1 MKYETSKGIVEL
13 QARLK
18 QDFTK
23 DQVDYLCEHMLKP
36 KKVNGRIMVELDGW
50 CLPVNENIN
59 RLEKE
64 LRKPYYLPFKVNLGI
79 KTDLRSVFQSCT
91 TRQFIKHCI
100 EVFDT
105 SHLQIVKQ
113 SDSLIAIYGYD
124 KYFPEGRCL
133 VVLKKTEL
141 DFGEYSISLHHDA
154 EYRLGHSFRDRETRE
169 VKTILRIVYND
180 FLLKAKQNMA
190 LGYFHAFKS

>member
-23 DQVDYLCEHMLKP
+23 DQVDYLCEHVLKP

-50 CLPVNENIN
+50 CIPVNENLN

-64 LRKPYYLPFKVNLGI
+64 LRKPYYLPFRVDLGI
-79 KTDLRSVFQSCT
+79 KTDLRSVFQSGT

-105 SHLQIVKQ
+105 SHLKIVRQ
-113 SDSLIAIYGYD
+113 SESLIAIHGYD

-133 VVLKKTEL
+133 VVLRKKEL
-141 DFGEYSISLHHDA
+141 SFGEYDISLHYDSSHM
-154 EYRLGHSFRDRETRE
+154 LGHSFRDRETRE
-169 VKTILRIVYND
+169 VRRILRLVYND
-180 FLLKAKQNMA
+180 FLLNARQDMA
-190 LGYFHAFKS
+190 LGYYHAFKN

>member
-13 QARLK
+13 QNRLK

-23 DQVDYLCEHMLKP
+23 DQVNYLCESVLKP

-50 CLPVNENIN
+50 CLPINENLN

-64 LRKPYYLPFKVNLGI
+64 LRKPYYLPFGVNLGI
-79 KTDLRSVFQSCT
+79 KTSLQSIFQSNT
-91 TRQFIKHCI
+91 TCDFIRLCI

-105 SHLQIVKQ
+105 SHLKIVRQ
-113 SDSLIAIYGYD
+113 SDSLIAIHGYD

-133 VVLKKTEL
+133 VVLKKKEQ
-141 DFGEYSISLHHDA
+141 DFGKYDVSLHYDSSNM
-154 EYRLGHSFRDRETRE
+154 LGHTLRDRETRE
-169 VKTILRIVYND
+169 VRRILRVVYND
-180 FLLKAKQNMA
+180 FLLNARQDVA
-190 LGYFHAFKS
+190 LGYLHAFKN

>member
-1 MKYETSKGIVEL
+1 MKYETSKGIIEL
-13 QARLK
+13 QKRLSK
-18 QDFTK
+18 DFTK
-23 DQVDYLCEHMLKP
+23 DQVDYLCEDVLKP
-36 KKVNGRIMVELDGW
+36 NKINGRIMVELDGW

-64 LRKPYYLPFKVNLGI
+64 LRKPYYLPFRVNLGI
-79 KTDLRSVFQSCT
+79 KTSLQSIFQSNT
-91 TRQFIKHCI
+91 TCDFIRLCI

-105 SHLQIVKQ
+105 SHLKIVRQ
-113 SDSLIAIYGYD
+113 SDSLIAIHGYD
-124 KYFPEGRCL
+124 KYFPGGRCL

-154 EYRLGHSFRDRETRE
+154 EYRLRHSFRDRETRE

-180 FLLKAKQNMA
+180 FLLNAKQGMA
-190 LGYFHAFKS
+190 FGYFHAFKS

>member
-1 MKYETSKGIVEL
+1 MEYGTSKGMVEL
-13 QARLK
+13 QNRLQ

-23 DQVDYLCEHMLKP
+23 DQVDYLCESVLNP

-50 CLPVNENIN
+50 CIPVNENLN

-64 LRKPYYLPFKVNLGI
+64 LRKPYYLPFEVNLGI
-79 KTDLRSVFQSCT
+79 KTSLQSVFLSNT
-91 TRQFIKHCI
+91 TCDFIRLCI

-105 SHLQIVKQ
+105 SHLKIVKQ
-113 SDSLIAIYGYD
+113 SDSLISIFGYD
-124 KYFPEGRCL
+124 SFFPEGRCL
-133 VVLKKTEL
+133 IVLRNEEL
-141 DFGEYSISLHHDA
+141 DFGEYNVTLHHDA

-180 FLLKAKQNMA
+180 FLLNAKQDMA
-190 LGYFHAFKS
+190 LGYFHAFKN